1 MAFGLIF
8 VFIYQHEVNKDIG
21 GAQPTTVCCPD
32 RVEEFIAAEYLKTDS
47 SNRTLYPGIS
57 NQALDDHLIRD
68 DCKPGSNKLK
78 VWFNLYFYL
87 HMITTSNKMFLI
99 LLANARQAC

>member
-32 RVEEFIAAEYLKTDS
+32 RVEEFIAAEYLKTDA

-57 NQALDDHLIRD
+57 NQALDDKLIRD
-68 DCKPGSNKLK
+68 GYKPGSNKLK

-99 LLANARQAC
+99 LLAKARRGC